1 MTNSLFI
8 RPQGSEA
15 FPARGPR
22 RSFGC
27 GQRPAL
33 EEMLDEKHLPDL
45 IGEALRNRTP
55 QVIEDKDSFLRHA
68 AVLIPLFQD
77 GIDIRVLLTQR
88 TQTVEA
94 HKGQISFPGG
104 RIDEK
109 DRSLLDT
116 ALREAYEEVGIHQKD
131 VIVLGRTDDMRTVA
145 SNYIVHPFVG
155 LIPSSY
161 SYVIS
166 KDEVERLITV
176 PLRVFFESGSVMPVS
191 YEGRVYESLA
201 YTYDGDVI
209 WGATARIMN
218 NLVRIVKEKL

>member
-1 MTNSLFI
+1 MLKKNYL
-8 RPQGSEA
+8 P
-15 FPARGPR
+15 
-22 RSFGC
+22 
-27 GQRPAL
+27 
-33 EEMLDEKHLPDL
+33 EM

-55 QVIEDKDSFLRHA
+55 QVIEDKDSLLRHA

-77 GIDIRVLLTQR
+77 GNDYRILFTQR
-88 TQTVEA
+88 TQKVEA

-109 DRSLLDT
+109 DRTLLET

-155 LIPSSY
+155 LIPNSY
-161 SYVIS
+161 SFVIS

-176 PLRVFFESGSVMPVS
+176 PFRVFFENGTVMPVN
-191 YEGRVYESLA
+191 YEGRVYEGLA
-201 YTYDGDVI
+201 YTYDGEVI

-218 NLVRIVKEKL
+218 NLVGIVKEKMDLPFEGG

>member
-1 MTNSLFI
+1 
-8 RPQGSEA
+8 
-15 FPARGPR
+15 
-22 RSFGC
+22 
-27 GQRPAL
+27 
-33 EEMLDEKHLPDL
+33 MLDEKHLPDL
-45 IGEALRNRTP
+45 IREALRNRTP
-55 QVIEDKDSFLRHA
+55 QIIENKDSLLRHA

-77 GIDIRVLLTQR
+77 GDDYKIVFTQR

-109 DRSLLDT
+109 DRSLLET
-116 ALREAYEEVGIHQKD
+116 ALREAYEEVGIRQKD
-131 VIVLGRTDDMRTVA
+131 VTVLGRIDDMRTVA

-161 SYVIS
+161 SFVIS

-176 PLRVFFESGSVMPVS
+176 PFRAFFESGTVMPVN
-191 YEGRVYESLA
+191 YEGRVYDGLA
-201 YTYDGDVI
+201 YTYDGEVI

-218 NLVRIVKEKL
+218 NLVSIVKEKMDLPLEEA